1 MADAKWNNESLPEND
16 AVVYVLAEDKRG
28 QYQVPFPVVFR
39 DDCWWNAET
48 AQELDAYIAAWRP
61 FE

>member
-28 QYQVPFPVVFR
+28 QYQVPFPAVFR